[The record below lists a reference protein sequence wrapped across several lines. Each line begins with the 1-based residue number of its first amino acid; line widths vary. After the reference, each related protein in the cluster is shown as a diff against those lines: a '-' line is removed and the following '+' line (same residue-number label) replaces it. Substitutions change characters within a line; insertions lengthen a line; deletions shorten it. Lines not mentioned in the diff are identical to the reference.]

1 MPLRQGDDLSSASS
15 TLSSLKLSSE
25 GSVISS
31 GTTESS
37 ESGKSLGRGATRGAR
52 LETFEMR
59 MVAART
65 RPTELVN
72 KRGSGGAS
80 CKLTS
85 NYFELVRQT
94 NWKLLQYRVDF
105 DPPIELTKVCSSFSS
120 NVFRQ
125 EAFNIEI

>member
-1 MPLRQGDDLSSASS
+1 MPLRQSEDLSSVSS
-15 TLSSLKLSSE
+15 TLSSLKISE

-31 GTTESS
+31 GTTDST

-59 MVAART
+59 MAAART

-80 CKLTS
+80 CKLSS

-105 DPPIELTKVCSSFSS
+105 DPPIELTKVCL
-120 NVFRQ
+120 
-125 EAFNIEI
+125 